1 MAAPYRLYGAEL
13 SPYSQKV
20 RAYLA
25 YKGVP
30 FEWLLRS
37 QKRQEEFARYAKL
50 PLIPVL
56 VDSGENVLQD
66 STPIIEALEA
76 EAPALAIDD
85 AGVAFLSAL
94 LEDYADEWLNKAMF
108 HYRWSYGPDQESAAK
123 RIVDG
128 MFEDEAPP
136 NRDAIEAAVR
146 ERMVGRLKHVG
157 SNPDTAPAIEASL
170 GRLLDLLNVH
180 LDGRDFLLGA
190 KLSLADLGVA
200 AQLEQLL
207 SDPTPGALIRERA
220 PRVAAWV
227 ARAMAAPSGGGS
239 YESLDALAP
248 TLAPLLRDEL
258 AATYLP
264 WMAANAEAV
273 AADANNVELD
283 LAGKPFRQA
292 PQRYAAKAYAEI
304 RRKRALAESAA
315 LASLLEAAGCAAYLA
330 ASENGDDE
338 DEGDDGED

>member
-1 MAAPYRLYGAEL
+1 MPAPYRLYGAEL

-25 YKGVP
+25 YKGAA

-56 VDSGENVLQD
+56 VGSDEAVLQD

-76 EAPALAIDD
+76 ESPALAIEDSSL
-85 AGVAFLSAL
+85 AFLSAL

-157 SNPDTAPAIEASL
+157 SNPETAPTIEASL
-170 GRLLDLLNVH
+170 TRLLDLLNAH
-180 LDGRDFLLGA
+180 LDGRDYLLGS
-190 KLSLADLGVA
+190 KLSLADLGIA
-200 AQLEQLL
+200 AQLQQLL

-227 ARAMAAPSGGGS
+227 SRTMDAPSKGGA

-248 TLAPLLRDEL
+248 TLAPLLKDEL

-273 AADANNVELD
+273 SADANNVELD

-304 RRKRALAESAA
+304 RRKRALAESEA
-315 LASLLEAAGCAAYLA
+315 LATLLENAGCAHFLA
-330 ASENGDDE
+330 AAEADEDDGDDE
-338 DEGDDGED
+338 GEE

>member
-30 FEWLLRS
+30 FEWLQRS

-56 VDSGENVLQD
+56 VGSDENVLQD

-76 EAPALAIDD
+76 ETPALGIDD
-85 AGVAFLSAL
+85 AGVAFVSAL

-108 HYRWSYGPDQESAAK
+108 HYRWSFGPDQESAAK

-128 MFEDEAPP
+128 MFEDETPP

-170 GRLLDLLNVH
+170 TRLLDLLNAH
-180 LDGRDFLLGA
+180 LDGRDFLLGS
-190 KLSLADLGVA
+190 KLSLGDLGVA
-200 AQLEQLL
+200 AQLQQLL
-207 SDPTPGALIRERA
+207 SDPTPGALIRDRA

-227 ARAMAAPSGGGS
+227 ARVMAGPSGGGS
-239 YESLDALAP
+239 YQSLDQLAA
-248 TLAPLLRDEL
+248 TLAPLLKDEL
-258 AATYLP
+258 AVTYLP

-273 AADANNVELD
+273 SADANAVEID
-283 LAGKPFRQA
+283 LGGKAFRQA
-292 PQRYAAKAYAEI
+292 PQRYAAKAYSEI
-304 RRKRALAESAA
+304 RRKRTLAESEA
-315 LASLLEAAGCAAYLA
+315 LASLLEASGCAAFLTA
-330 ASENGDDE
+330 GENGDDE
-338 DEGDDGED
+338 DEGEDGED

>member
-1 MAAPYRLYGAEL
+1 MSAPYRLYGAEL

-20 RAYLA
+20 RAYLT
-25 YKGVP
+25 YKGAP

-56 VDSGENVLQD
+56 VGADESVLQD

-76 EAPALAIDD
+76 DAPALAIED

-108 HYRWSYGPDQESAAK
+108 HYRWSYGPDQESAAG

-128 MFEDEAPP
+128 MFEDETPP
-136 NRDAIEAAVR
+136 NRDAIVAAVR

-157 SNPDTAPAIEASL
+157 SNPDTARAIEASL
-170 GRLLDLLNVH
+170 TRLIDLLNAH
-180 LDGRDFLLGA
+180 LDGRDYLLGG

-200 AQLEQLL
+200 AQLQQLL

-227 ARAMAAPSGGGS
+227 ARAMAAPSGAGS
-239 YESLDALAP
+239 FQSLDALAP
-248 TLAPLLRDEL
+248 TLAPLLKEEL
-258 AATYLP
+258 AVTYLP

-273 AADANNVELD
+273 ASDANTVDIDLD
-283 LAGKPFRQA
+283 GKPFRQA

-304 RRKRALAESAA
+304 RRKRALADSDA
-315 LASLLEAAGCAAYLA
+315 LAALLEASGCAAYLVA
-330 ASENGDDE
+330 GGDEEDDDE
-338 DEGDDGED
+338 GEE